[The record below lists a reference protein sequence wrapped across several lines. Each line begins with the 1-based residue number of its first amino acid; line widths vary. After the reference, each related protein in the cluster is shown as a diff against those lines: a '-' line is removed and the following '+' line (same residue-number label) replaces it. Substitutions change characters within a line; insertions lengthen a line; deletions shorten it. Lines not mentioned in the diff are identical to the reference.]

1 VVELDSMPHVER
13 ESIPLVVA
21 LQRFPRRFTSSHEDA
36 SFRRVKLTQT
46 MGIIWALVL
55 SSACASTSPA
65 NAESAAAPA
74 AQAARSS
81 VLHRVAE
88 SGVIRVGL
96 SGDQPPFNMKDENG
110 ELMGIDIDIVNAMA
124 MAIGAEA
131 EFVEM
136 PFKDLIPALEE
147 HEVDMVLS
155 GMTITPR
162 RNMRV
167 AFAGPYSVAGKS
179 ILTNSDE
186 LSEASTLQDLDQ
198 PEMKLGVLAGSTS
211 EAFARR
217 AFPRA
222 TVETADSYAD
232 AIQMILEGEVA
243 AVVADRPILVV
254 TMMKNPDVNL
264 MISNAPLTVEP
275 IGVALP
281 AGDPLLLNFIDN
293 TLGAM
298 DAVGLIDAIESR
310 WLDDANWI
318 DRLP

>member
-1 VVELDSMPHVER
+1 M
-13 ESIPLVVA
+13 
-21 LQRFPRRFTSSHEDA
+21 
-36 SFRRVKLTQT
+36 KLTRIL
-46 MGIIWALVL
+46 GIIWGLVV

-74 AQAARSS
+74 AQPARSS

-110 ELMGIDIDIVNAMA
+110 ELMGIDIDIVKAMA
-124 MAIGAEA
+124 MAIGAEP

-136 PFKDLIPALEE
+136 PFKELIPALEAQK
-147 HEVDMVLS
+147 VDMVLS

-186 LSEASTLQDLDQ
+186 LSEASTLRDLDRAG
-198 PEMKLGVLAGSTS
+198 MKLGVLEGSTS
-211 EAFARR
+211 EAFAKR

-222 TVETADSYAD
+222 TIETADSYAD
-232 AIQMILEGEVA
+232 AIQMILEGKVA

-254 TMMKNPDVNL
+254 TIMRNPDVEL
-264 MISNAPLTVEP
+264 MISDAPLTIEP

-310 WLDDANWI
+310 WLGDASWVE
-318 DRLP
+318 RLP

>member
-1 VVELDSMPHVER
+1 MN
-13 ESIPLVVA
+13 VA
-21 LQRFPRRFTSSHEDA
+21 RSL
-36 SFRRVKLTQT
+36 
-46 MGIIWALVL
+46 GIVGALVL
-55 SSACASTSPA
+55 SSACATSSPA
-65 NAESAAAPA
+65 NAGAPA
-74 AQAARSS
+74 GSAEQGWHSP
-81 VLHRVAE
+81 VLSRVAE

-124 MAIGAEA
+124 MAIGAEP

-136 PFKDLIPALEE
+136 PFKDLIPALEAR
-147 HEVDMVLS
+147 EVDIVMS

-186 LSEASTLQDLDQ
+186 LSGASTLRDLDR
-198 PEMKLGVLAGSTS
+198 PDMKLGVLAGSTS
-211 EAFARR
+211 EAFAKR
-217 AFPRA
+217 AFPSA
-222 TVETADSYAD
+222 TIQTADSYGS
-232 AIQMILEGEVA
+232 AIQMILDGEVA

-254 TMMKNPDVNL
+254 TMMRNPDVNL
-264 MISNAPLTVEP
+264 MISNAPLTIEP

-281 AGDPLLLNFIDN
+281 PGDALLLNFIDN

-298 DAVGLIDAIESR
+298 DAVGLIDAIEAR
-310 WLDDANWI
+310 WLEDSSWVG
-318 DRLP
+318 RLPEN